1 MWSANL
7 HRRRHIVVPR
17 GLGVVIDPERGLVV
31 VSGDDLV
38 DAPVQQLRCLIL
50 PAGVVVPAVA

>member
-17 GLGVVIDPERGLVV
+17 GLGAVLDPARGLVV
-31 VSGDDLV
+31 SVDDLV
-38 DAPVQQLRCLIL
+38 DAPVQQLRCLPL
-50 PAGVVVPAVA
+50 PIGVVVPAAA